1 MAPTNISW
9 CRSDQFDWNS
19 RQWAD
24 GSLLY
29 NKNSGDTHYLDPL
42 SMRILELLETN
53 RFSVEEIRGDLVSQP
68 EEAIVI
74 PHSKFALDTII
85 ADLERIGLIEV
96 SS

>member
-1 MAPTNISW
+1 
-9 CRSDQFDWNS
+9 
-19 RQWAD
+19 
-24 GSLLY
+24 
-29 NKNSGDTHYLDPL
+29 
-42 SMRILELLETN
+42 MRIVELLETN
-53 RFSVEEIRGDLVSQP
+53 CFSVEEIRGDLVSQP

>member
-1 MAPTNISW
+1 MSALWTISS
-9 CRSDQFDWNS
+9 RFDW
-19 RQWAD
+19 RREYWVD

-29 NKNSGDTHYLDPL
+29 NKTSGDTHYLDPL
-42 SMRILELLETN
+42 SIRIAELLETN
-53 RFSVEEIRGDLVSQP
+53 RFSTEEIQAALVSQP

-74 PHSKFALDTII
+74 PNSKFALDTLI